1 MTEKETLLPMLIM
14 EKGLSVKEVIQMSI
28 LNICMKIINWSEFAT
43 AMEEASIY
51 HTRMTIYPV

>member
-1 MTEKETLLPMLIM
+1 MTEKETLLPMLMM

-43 AMEEASIY
+43 VKEEVSICY
-51 HTRMTIYPV
+51 TMIIIYFV